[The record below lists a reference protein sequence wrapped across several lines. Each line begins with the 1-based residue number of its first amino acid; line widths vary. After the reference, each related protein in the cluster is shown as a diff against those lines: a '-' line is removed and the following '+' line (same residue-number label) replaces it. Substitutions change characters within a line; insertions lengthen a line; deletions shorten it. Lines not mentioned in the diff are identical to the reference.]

1 MEDLNNKLNILLEK
15 EKVIKDEI
23 EIIKKDYNYND
34 GFSDKDDL
42 EKFIKENRKILDELT
57 NIKKEIRVLKLE
69 LMTPEEKLEYYRQKE
84 LAKEKYK
91 KSDLS

>member
-1 MEDLNNKLNILLEK
+1 MENK
-15 EKVIKDEI
+15 EKKQRLEFLLSKNEVLREKLFFDVPKDIDKFKKDNEI
-23 EIIKKDYNYND
+23 EY
-34 GFSDKDDL
+34 
-42 EKFIKENRKILDELT
+42 KEYYSNAE
-57 NIKKEIRVLKLE
+57 EIRELKLE

>member
-1 MEDLNNKLNILLEK
+1 MENKDKRERLELLLSRNEILREKLFFDVPKNIDIDK
-15 EKVIKDEI
+15 F
-23 EIIKKDYNYND
+23 KKDNEAEY
-34 GFSDKDDL
+34 
-42 EKFIKENRKILDELT
+42 KEYYSNTE
-57 NIKKEIRVLKLE
+57 EIRALKLE

>member
-1 MEDLNNKLNILLEK
+1 MEKQELLNKKISRAEELRPIILKGFKTEQELEQYHSENAHLYEEYRKL
-15 EKVIKDEI
+15 
-23 EIIKKDYNYND
+23 
-34 GFSDKDDL
+34 SQ
-42 EKFIKENRKILDELT
+42 
-57 NIKKEIRVLKLE
+57 EIRTLKLE